1 MVNADGDFHSE
12 LRSKPESMEQCR
24 PLGINPW
31 MASSRT
37 SQIQVSSSPIPG
49 NLEVGCR
56 SCPKR
61 LSEGCDKSA
70 WGTIAG
76 FKSCVSDLGAFAEKA
91 HRVHQPELLSPFSQ
105 GHSCFFLKKPL
116 HCSSAR
122 ANRLANT
129 SEGLPISRIGIENFR
144 KSLRSWISQVRELQR
159 HRLYRFELGD
169 NHTNQMTMLF
179 DFCAQ

>member
-76 FKSCVSDLGAFAEKA
+76 FKCCVSDLGALAKQA
-91 HRVHQPELLSPFSQ
+91 HGLHQAKLLPPFSQ
-105 GHSCFFLKKPL
+105 GHSCFFLKKLL
-116 HCSSAR
+116 HGSPAR
-122 ANRLANT
+122 AHRSADT
-129 SEGLPISRIGIENFR
+129 SEGLPISGIGI
-144 KSLRSWISQVRELQR
+144 Q
-159 HRLYRFELGD
+159 
-169 NHTNQMTMLF
+169 
-179 DFCAQ
+179 